1 MLRFSTAGES
11 HGQGILAIL
20 EGIPAGLNINTE
32 DIDVDLARRQKGYGR
47 GQRMNIETDQVHI
60 LSGVRYA
67 KSIGSP
73 ITLFIFN
80 KDWQNWQSVMSP
92 TSVDIDGKHLKKP
105 RPGHADLAG
114 LMKYGVDDF
123 RNILER
129 ASARETAA
137 RVAVGAV
144 CRELLK
150 EFGINIY
157 SYVETIGKISAK
169 LSGIDKSQVQHLTEM
184 SFVRCPDKAA
194 SKKMIQAIRQANSKG
209 DTLGGKFKV
218 VAENVPIG
226 LGSHTQ
232 WDLKLDGRL
241 AQSLMS
247 IQAIKAVEIGMGT
260 KFANVLGSIAHDEIF
275 YSNKKGFYR
284 TTNRAGGTEGGM
296 TNGEN
301 IEISCTMK
309 PIPSLSKPLK
319 SVNIDNKKVEKAEAV
334 RSDVCAVP
342 AAGIV
347 GEAAVAF
354 ELARAMVEK
363 FGGDCLEDMKNNYKN
378 YISRIHII

>member
-11 HGQGILAIL
+11 HGQGLITIL

-67 KSIGSP
+67 KSMGSP

-157 SYVETIGKISAK
+157 SYVETIGKVSAK
-169 LSGIDKSQVQHLTEM
+169 LSGIDKSQIQHLAEM
-184 SFVRCPDKAA
+184 SFVRCPDKVA
-194 SKKMIQAIRQANSKG
+194 SKKMIQVIRQANSKG

-218 VAENVPIG
+218 IAENVPIG

-247 IQAIKAVEIGMGT
+247 IQAIKAVEVGLGT
-260 KFANVLGSIAHDEIF
+260 KFASTLGSSSHDEIF

-284 TTNRAGGTEGGM
+284 MTNRAGGTEGGM
-296 TNGEN
+296 SNGEN

-319 SVNIDNKKVEKAEAV
+319 SVNIDNKKAEKAEAV

-342 AAGIV
+342 AAGVV

-354 ELARAMVEK
+354 ELARAMIDK

-378 YISRIHII
+378 YISRIQII

>member
-11 HGQGILAIL
+11 HGQGLIAIL

-67 KSIGSP
+67 KSMGSP

-80 KDWQNWQSVMSP
+80 RDWENWQSVMSP

-157 SYVETIGKISAK
+157 SYVESIGKVSAK
-169 LSGIDKSQVQHLTEM
+169 LSGIDKSQIQHLAEM
-184 SFVRCPDKAA
+184 SFVRCPDKNA
-194 SKKMIQAIRQANSKG
+194 SKKMIQLIRQANSKG

-247 IQAIKAVEIGMGT
+247 IQAIKAVEVGMGT
-260 KFANVLGSIAHDEIF
+260 KFASTLGSASHDEIF

-296 TNGEN
+296 SNGED

-319 SVNIDNKKVEKAEAV
+319 SVNIDTKKVEKAEAV

-378 YISRIHII
+378 YVSRIQII